1 MSNKSIFIDIE
12 ETMELQPDYKVT
24 LWGIPAYMIDDPGET
39 YLWAT
44 HWTLEVPLM
53 IVRILH
59 QLAGADYSVVVKE
72 NYRRTIKV
80 EREDDE

>member
-1 MSNKSIFIDIE
+1 MNSNPHF
-12 ETMELQPDYKVT
+12 KVT
-24 LWGIPAYMIDDPGET
+24 LWGIPAYMIDDPDET

-44 HWTLEVPLM
+44 HWAFEVPLA

-59 QLAGADYSVVVKE
+59 QLVGADYSVVVKE

-80 EREDDE
+80 EREDDK